1 LLLALLLVA
10 NYAVIPRYAEFHS
23 PWSNPD
29 NVSQY
34 CSDRSVPVVCYPRS
48 CDSVA
53 FYLGRDDFQVYRSKE
68 LAEMLQSMDK
78 HSRSII
84 LFAHRNSKLI
94 LSHNVPPHFRV
105 VYVGKLGL
113 CDMAVIER

>member
-1 LLLALLLVA
+1 MVKVGI
-10 NYAVIPRYAEFHS
+10 NGFGRIGR
-23 PWSNPD
+23 
-29 NVSQY
+29 NVL
-34 CSDRSVPVVCYPRS
+34 R
-48 CDSVA
+48 A
-53 FYLGRDDFQVYRSKE
+53 ALGRDDFQVYRSKE
-68 LAEMLQSMDK
+68 LAPMLQAMDE

-94 LSHNVPPHFRV
+94 LTHNVPPHFRV